1 LTAGD
6 VKQYFHIM
14 VGEQAGPREERG
26 RFGDLVVTDPRTMR
40 ALAHPA
46 RLTIMDILRREG
58 PASATELAPRL
69 GISPSAASWHLRHL
83 AGFGLVRDGEP
94 HPDGRARRW
103 EAAVRGFRF
112 EVPADADDGERYSA
126 ARTLAREVMVHAQ
139 AASARWLAEVEPG
152 LDAEWSRAVGV
163 ADTRV
168 VVDTAELAAI
178 LDGIEDVLAPYV
190 NRDPADRPVG
200 SRGVRL
206 VRYALPEG
214 AEAGAEGSADTADA
228 AAAVVFS
235 AAEGAAEPNGI
246 AEAAR

>member
-1 LTAGD
+1 
-6 VKQYFHIM
+6 
-14 VGEQAGPREERG
+14 
-26 RFGDLVVTDPRTMR
+26 
-40 ALAHPA
+40 
-46 RLTIMDILRREG
+46 
-58 PASATELAPRL
+58 
-69 GISPSAASWHLRHL
+69 
-83 AGFGLVRDGEP
+83 
-94 HPDGRARRW
+94 
-103 EAAVRGFRF
+103 
-112 EVPADADDGERYSA
+112 
-126 ARTLAREVMVHAQ
+126 
-139 AASARWLAEVEPG
+139 
-152 LDAEWSRAVGV
+152 V

-214 AEAGAEGSADTADA
+214 AEAGAEGSEAEGADTADA